1 MKKSIPFIFLAIM
14 LCSLLIFSSC
24 SKKPEET
31 AKQEIL
37 KETFSAEDI
46 TVDGIIRDEEYP
58 FKLEEASTGISLY
71 WFNDES
77 NLYIGLQS
85 ESKGWIAI
93 GLDPERVMKGAN
105 FIFLANV
112 NGEIIV
118 RDDFGT
124 GNFSHSPDTGLGGT
138 ENITRY
144 AGQSTE
150 KGISY
155 EIVIPMDSG
164 DQFDKKL
171 APGKEYTILLA
182 INSAHTDFDKK
193 HTARG
198 KTSITLN

>member
-1 MKKSIPFIFLAIM
+1 MKKSIPFIFLAVI

-24 SKKPEET
+24 SKKSEDA

-37 KETFSAEDI
+37 KGTSSAEDI
-46 TVDGIIRDEEYP
+46 VIDGIISDEEYP
-58 FKLEEASTGISLY
+58 FKLEETSTGISLY

-85 ESKGWIAI
+85 ESKGWISI
-93 GLDPERVMKGAN
+93 GLDPERVMKEAN

-112 NGEIIV
+112 NDEIIV

-124 GNFSHSPDTGLGGT
+124 GNFSHSPDTELGGT
-138 ENITRY
+138 EDITRY

-150 KGISY
+150 KGFSY

-171 APGKEYTILLA
+171 APGREYTVLLA
-182 INSAHTDFDKK
+182 INSTDTDFNKK